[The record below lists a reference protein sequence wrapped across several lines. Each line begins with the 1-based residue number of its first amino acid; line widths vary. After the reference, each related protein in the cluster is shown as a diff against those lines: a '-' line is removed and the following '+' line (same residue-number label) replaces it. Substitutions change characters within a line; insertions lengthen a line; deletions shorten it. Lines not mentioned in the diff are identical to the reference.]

1 MFVLD
6 TNVLSEASRPAPS
19 YRVLDWLEAQPR
31 TLLFA
36 TTISEAEMLLGV
48 ALLPAGKRRS
58 ALGEAT
64 HLLFTEDFEG
74 RVLKFDRGAA
84 NAYAEICAARR
95 RLGRPISTLDAQIAA
110 IARAHGAAV
119 ATRNVADFTDCGIEV
134 VDPWQG

>member
-19 YRVLDWLEAQPR
+19 WRVLDWLEAQPR

-64 HLLFTEDFEG
+64 HLLFTEDFDG
-74 RVLKFDRGAA
+74 RVLQFDRSAA
-84 NAYAEICAARR
+84 NAYAEICARRR